1 MSGEIKKDDPET
13 LSPRNHNVSVLFAT
27 KIHRKSTKK
36 KKKISIIQNE
46 EDLQKYLLASS
57 EVGELLQEEW
67 DLQVRDGRPKNAGVR
82 NQLDFFYKSVL
93 RQQNPY
99 EVVFNDT
106 SKFDGINWITGNLF
120 TEIKSEKLTDEAV
133 QKFLSGTP
141 NPKN

>member
-1 MSGEIKKDDPET
+1 M
-13 LSPRNHNVSVLFAT
+13 
-27 KIHRKSTKK
+27 
-36 KKKISIIQNE
+36 
-46 EDLQKYLLASS
+46 QKYLLASS

-141 NPKN
+141 SPKN